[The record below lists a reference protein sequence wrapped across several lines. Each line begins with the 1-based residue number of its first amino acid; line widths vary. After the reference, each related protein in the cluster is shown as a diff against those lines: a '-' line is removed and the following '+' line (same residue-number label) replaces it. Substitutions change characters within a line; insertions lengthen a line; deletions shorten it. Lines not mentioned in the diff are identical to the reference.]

1 MPPPA
6 SVAIGTK
13 KKLLALTSNV
23 APLPTVTL
31 LELETSPKPDSASVP
46 SLMVVAPVYAFA
58 MTYAILRVIGWLM
71 PLRVT
76 EKQEA
81 LGMDVVQH
89 GEEAYATGEGAILV
103 AP

>member
-1 MPPPA
+1 MTNPLPPSCTVPPPA

-58 MTYAILRVIGWLM
+58 
-71 PLRVT
+71 PDSVT
-76 EKQEA
+76 VPA
-81 LGMDVVQH
+81 VV
-89 GEEAYATGEGAILV
+89 LL
-103 AP
+103 APPVPASDAR